1 MASQIHFLDIKG
13 KPLLSRDY
21 KGDIS
26 STTIEKFP
34 LLLLELENTVDDGEY
49 KPFINHE
56 GINYIFINHNNL
68 YICALTRKNENI
80 MTIIIFLSKLVEV
93 MTQYFKSLEEES
105 IKDNFVIIY
114 ELLDEMMDFGV
125 PQTTDTKILKEYI
138 TQDYYSLIKS
148 TPTHLV
154 APPNALTNSVSW
166 RKEGIFYKKNE
177 AFWM

>member
-1 MASQIHFLDIKG
+1 
-13 KPLLSRDY
+13 
-21 KGDIS
+21 
-26 STTIEKFP
+26 
-34 LLLLELENTVDDGEY
+34 
-49 KPFINHE
+49 
-56 GINYIFINHNNL
+56 
-68 YICALTRKNENI
+68 
-80 MTIIIFLSKLVEV
+80 

-177 AFWM
+177 AFLDVIESINMLITANGQVLNSEILGKSRSNRI